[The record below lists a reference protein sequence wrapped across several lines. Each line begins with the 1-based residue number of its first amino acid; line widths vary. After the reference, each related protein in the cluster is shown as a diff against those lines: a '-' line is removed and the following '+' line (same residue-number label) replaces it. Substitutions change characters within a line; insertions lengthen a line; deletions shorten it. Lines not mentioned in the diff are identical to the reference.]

1 MSLEFG
7 IEILRLAYEHCCEF
21 RVNCSL
27 IITTITLSGSLFA
40 SNNRLIGAKRLIEDS
55 TSMAGA
61 SSPRSSSPASASSE
75 VLRML
80 MDTNSMS
87 RQSAMMIKLT
97 DESIAALKI
106 AQKTR
111 QSIRLK
117 IDKQGGT
124 IEIGCSGHATKFRF
138 VIQELPG
145 APADAVSYDYH
156 KRYRTV
162 ATFHSKIQVNEYLSS
177 MYKPLRR
184 RLPKHVINLLR
195 KKKEAN
201 ERIIKVT
208 LHKREQRSV
217 TVKRAT
223 NPLAIGAQRPS
234 SSSSARSHYSDPN
247 KNTVSRNVGNQHQ
260 QVSSNASAAGARS
273 FVRAELSRRPLKK
286 RVIHLVILRR
296 FSSAS
301 EIITQIRK
309 DSLNEEIAQEDADR
323 IEEIIDEIGELNH
336 ETGRLQLK
344 QAFYN
349 EVDARWPGF
358 SSDEKSY
365 VRKILSGSLGNNVTN
380 FAPVRKS
387 RIVPMVAPTSGN
399 AVPST
404 DDLSF
409 RAIQNKSPESTASSI
424 SSKSPLEINNNVNNA
439 GMDGKVIDDLNNSN
453 MLISKRKAHAN
464 SIIAT
469 PQIAC
474 KRQRQQSLS
483 PPEDP
488 SNASLAIHPQQTKN
502 INQRIIGPNDSERPA
517 EPINSTSA
525 VLSPNST
532 SQTSRDW
539 LKEFPEPRSL
549 EEAEIYYLNRCKRI
563 QRTRK
568 KLNEAPKNSKEHEKA
583 EEAIEMRYMHYQRN
597 PEYLETRQRHEDLRS
612 KLEILKKH
620 VDFWEKTQ
628 RQLATD
634 RTSLNNNG
642 SISNNHHT
650 LKHTSA

>member
-1 MSLEFG
+1 
-7 IEILRLAYEHCCEF
+7 
-21 RVNCSL
+21 
-27 IITTITLSGSLFA
+27 
-40 SNNRLIGAKRLIEDS
+40 
-55 TSMAGA
+55 MAGA

-162 ATFHSKIQVNEYLSS
+162 ATFHSKIQVQTTAKALAETRDKL
-177 MYKPLRR
+177 
-184 RLPKHVINLLR
+184 IEEE
-195 KKKEAN
+195 KKKQMKESS
-201 ERIIKVT
+201 R
-208 LHKREQRSV
+208 HKREQRSV

-549 EEAEIYYLNRCKRI
+549 EEAEIYYLKFLEDYPKYLTCYNLLSAVVNEFKELE
-563 QRTRK
+563 K

-597 PEYLETRQRHEDLRS
+597 PEYLETRQRHEDLRLCYVYHSANS
-612 KLEILKKH
+612 KVPNIKVQKAK
-620 VDFWEKTQ
+620 EKPK
-628 RQLATD
+628 
-634 RTSLNNNG
+634 LNNW
-642 SISNNHHT
+642 
-650 LKHTSA
+650 